1 MVKKASAEQVKELAG
16 MIKSARMNKEA
27 APAAPGVW
35 PLLKGFFTGTTKY
48 FPYGAAGSPAF
59 KKQVVSIPNLGKAT
73 WTHVKNHPQLY
84 GGIGGGAGL
93 LGSGIL
99 LGNIGKSSLREDLAR
114 AQKTSDKL
122 LAQNKKLKDQSGWA
136 KLWQDLKK
144 WWASIWENKSIQS
157 K

>member
-1 MVKKASAEQVKELAG
+1 
-16 MIKSARMNKEA
+16 MIKSARLRKKA
-27 APAAPGVW
+27 APSIPGVR

-48 FPYGAAGSPAF
+48 FPYGATGSPAF
-59 KKQVVSIPNLGKAT
+59 KKQVISIPNLGKAT

-99 LGNIGKSSLREDLAR
+99 LGNIGKSDLKNALDR
-114 AQKTSDKL
+114 SNTQLQKTTDALNKAKKGTGSFWGDLGNTFRWLIERFGKL
-122 LAQNKKLKDQSGWA
+122 F
-136 KLWQDLKK
+136 
-144 WWASIWENKSIQS
+144 KSSPGETPKITAAT